1 MNFRWMMRRLNRW
14 GMSRHKLRGGF
25 LHTRLGD
32 RILHR
37 ELWVPTRMSLALAFL
52 VGMPVTTI
60 PFLPLQSVIAC
71 GIGFLVGANLPV
83 CLLLQYLSNPA
94 TAVVQLPACYLVGEL
109 VLGGDFAEIYAHVRA
124 NPVTAFSG
132 HNLFALYLGSFVLGP
147 LLGALGYF
155 LTKILWREQPPKAK
169 KHGRH
174 HGAPLPHHPHKK
186 PA

>member
-25 LHTRLGD
+25 LHKRLGD

-94 TAVVQLPACYLVGEL
+94 TAVVQLPACYLIGEL

-132 HNLFALYLGSFVLGP
+132 HNFFALYLGSFVLGP
-147 LLGALGYF
+147 LLGGLGYL
-155 LTKILWREQPPKAK
+155 LTKFFWREQPPKAK

-186 PA
+186 PV